1 MKLYDCAIAPNP
13 RRARIFIA
21 EKGLDIPKVE
31 VDLLAGENLKPEFRA
46 INPRGLVPVLELD
59 DGTRIDEAPAIFRY
73 LEEICPDPPLLGRD
87 PVEKARIESRERH
100 MEFDGLMAVGE
111 IFRNTHPAFAQ
122 RRLAGLNFETTAMP
136 ALAEQGKQR
145 VAAFY
150 ARLENYLS
158 DSPYVAGKH
167 FSSADITALCV
178 VDFAGWVEMTI
189 PKTSIHTQRW
199 HEAVSARP
207 SAKA

>member
-21 EKGLDIPKVE
+21 EKGLQIPRIE
-31 VDLLAGENLKPEFRA
+31 VDLLAGENLKAEFRT
-46 INPRGLVPVLELD
+46 INPRGTVPVLELD

-100 MEFDGLMAVGE
+100 MEFDGMNAVGE
-111 IFRNTHPAFAQ
+111 IFRNTHPGFAR
-122 RRLAGLNFETTAMP
+122 RRLPGVSFETPAVP
-136 ALAEQGKQR
+136 ALVEQARLR

-150 ARLENYLS
+150 ARLESYLAEA
-158 DSPYVAGKH
+158 PFVAGKH
-167 FSSADITALCV
+167 YSSADITALCV
-178 VDFAGWVEMTI
+178 VDFAGWVELTI
-189 PKTSIHTQRW
+189 PKGHANTLRW
-199 HEAVSARP
+199 HESVSARP